1 MRAKSAAAKRNLFL
15 IRALTCLMF
24 LMFAMTSDAVGSI
37 IPKVIE
43 EFHLDMKAASAFQYA
58 PMAAMAAGALL
69 LGFLA
74 DRIGRRTTIVLGLAL
89 YGVSSALFAA
99 GHSFEQFVALLALSG
114 LGVSIFKTGALA
126 LIGDISSSTSQHTSI
141 MNLAEG
147 SFGVGSIMGP
157 AIVAGLLGADF
168 SWKWLYVIAAGICAV
183 LIVLA
188 LAASYP
194 PRRAPLEAPAG
205 LADALGLLRDRYALA
220 FACLISLYVAVEVAI
235 YVWMPTYLRIY
246 RGPLL
251 RFVPFALTTF
261 FVLRAAGRFVGAWL
275 LARVSWSAA
284 LGALSFAI
292 LACFAGSL
300 AGGARAGVVL
310 LPLSGLFMSV
320 IYPTV
325 NSKGISCFPKSE
337 HGRVAGL
344 LLFFTALAAALGPF
358 AMGAL
363 SDAYGSPKYGFVLAA
378 AFALLLFIGL
388 LANAVTGSIEM
399 RLRNIEQAEYAV
411 PPAPPGRVLPVS
423 PAPTPGR

>member
-1 MRAKSAAAKRNLFL
+1 MRAKWDAAQRNLFL

-37 IPKVIE
+37 IPKVIG

-58 PMAAMAAGALL
+58 PMAAMAVGALL

-74 DRIGRRTTIVLGLAL
+74 DRIGRQVTIVLGLAL
-89 YGVSSALFAA
+89 YGASSAAFAA
-99 GHSFEQFVALLALSG
+99 GHSFEEFLALLALSG

-126 LIGDISSSTSQHTSI
+126 LIGDISTSTAQHTSI

-147 SFGVGSIMGP
+147 SFGVGSIIGP
-157 AIVAGLLGADF
+157 AIVAGLLGAHL

-194 PRRAPLEAPAG
+194 PHRAAAEAPAG
-205 LADALGLLRDRYALA
+205 LADALSLLRDRYAVV

-261 FVLRAAGRFVGAWL
+261 FVLRAAGRFAGAWL
-275 LARVSWSAA
+275 LARMSWSVA
-284 LGALSFAI
+284 LAVLSFGI

-300 AGGARAGVVL
+300 AGGARAGLVL

-320 IYPTV
+320 IYPTI

-337 HGRVAGL
+337 HGRIAGL

-363 SDAYGSPKYGFVLAA
+363 SDAYGSARSGFVLAA
-378 AFALLLFIGL
+378 AFALLLFVGL
-388 LANAVTGSIEM
+388 LANALTGSAER
-399 RLRNIEQAEYAV
+399 RLGDLERAEYATSQAGTSGV
-411 PPAPPGRVLPVS
+411 I